1 MSGLEITSMRAR
13 EVLDCRGLPTV
24 RVDVGLACGAAG
36 TADVPSGRSTG
47 SNEAVELRDGG
58 DRFGGFGVLGAVANV
73 NGEIFDAMA
82 GFDVGNQR
90 ALDAALIDLDG
101 TPNKGRLGA
110 NAVLGVSLAAPVPPP
125 TPSECRSTAT

>member
-24 RVDVGLACGAAG
+24 QVDVELDCGAAG

-58 DRFGGFGVLGAVANV
+58 ERFGGFGVLGAVGNV
-73 NGEIFDAMA
+73 NGEIADALV
-82 GFDVGNQR
+82 GFDVC
-90 ALDAALIDLDG
+90 
-101 TPNKGRLGA
+101 
-110 NAVLGVSLAAPVPPP
+110 P
-125 TPSECRSTAT
+125 TSARSTPR